1 MPEATEARRMMERVV
16 DTWIRMI
23 MVMVRSS
30 IVDNSHH
37 GDAREIPVL
46 GDTVGD

>member
-1 MPEATEARRMMERVV
+1 MPEATEARRMKERVV

-23 MVMVRSS
+23 MVRSS

-46 GDTVGD
+46 GDTLGD